1 MKTIRATE
9 RLNGQAFRGLRFDP
23 KKLKGHVKVN
33 LRDVYTGKTKTIE
46 GDNVVTNALADIL
59 ASDYLGCLNYG
70 AMMPLYSKW
79 FGGLLCYEDAF
90 ATTVIDGVTVPD
102 PADYYPQGDDVNKL
116 IAHAGDV
123 APATAE
129 IVNEDLKRGSP
140 VYVSTTENSVKFI
153 WDFTTRQGNGIISA
167 LALTHKDT
175 GNAGIGVSSS
185 AFQAFNPWEDLTSS
199 ELPESSYNVL
209 SYQNLYGQYDDNHG
223 FWFAPGEDG
232 DYQDGGYTRGQWNKL
247 TFYTRRLPYNK
258 TGLFETLQVRE
269 MNARMFTVTF
279 PSSWEMDDET
289 HQDAGY
295 LFAQPNYYFDYA
307 NKYLWIFSNALKSIT
322 GETSY
327 TKTKCKWAK
336 IDCNAGVPDA
346 DRILSLGVIDNSNL
360 RLAPLPFALNGSYST
375 IDCPMN
381 HNVFCD
387 GTNAYLPRCGYDI
400 DWTETH
406 YTSKVNGY
414 YKIKLSDSSIVNL
427 TEFTGGTFSVMGD
440 GIQTGG
446 LMILTGGGV
455 READVQTKVVN
466 NGVGYPCSGNCGAVA
481 WSNYGFRTFNRA
493 HTPVI
498 VTQAIGMRG
507 AGTMSRL
514 VLASK
519 LVHTTKFNLPEAV
532 EKTAT
537 QAMTVEY
544 TITET

>member
-1 MKTIRATE
+1 MKTIRASE

-102 PADYYPQGDDVNKL
+102 PSDYYPQGDDVNKL

-175 GNAGIGVSSS
+175 GNAGIGVNSS
-185 AFQAFNPWEDLTSS
+185 AFQAFDPFENLSSSDLTAS
-199 ELPESSYNVL
+199 EYAVVSP
-209 SYQNLYGQYDDNHG
+209 QNLFGQYDDNHG
-223 FWFAPGEDG
+223 FWFAIGEEG
-232 DYQDGGYTRGQWNKL
+232 EYTTESNHTKFETTKL
-247 TFYTRRLPYNK
+247 TVYIKRLPFAK
-258 TGLFETLQVRE
+258 TGLFETLQVRTDY
-269 MNARMFTVTF
+269 AKKFTVTLGF
-279 PSSWEMDDET
+279 NL
-289 HQDAGY
+289 Y
-295 LFAQPNYYFDYA
+295 IQPCYYFDYT
-307 NKYLWIFSNALKSIT
+307 NKYLWIFSNSTGINGTYSTTTVNYAVIDCTNETVLTSGTIT
-322 GETSY
+322 GT
-327 TKTKCKWAK
+327 
-336 IDCNAGVPDA
+336 D
-346 DRILSLGVIDNSNL
+346 
-360 RLAPLPFALNGSYST
+360 LAPIPFQPKHEGMSYST
-375 IDCPMN
+375 NIPIN
-381 HNVFCD
+381 YNIVCD
-387 GTNAYLPRCGYDI
+387 GTNVWIPTVRGSV
-400 DWTETH
+400 DW
-406 YTSKVNGY
+406 SDLRWSMNVDGLK
-414 YKIKLSDSSIVNL
+414 KIKISDSTLIDTIAYNQELGRAQGASVKCGGLIIA
-427 TEFTGGTFSVMGD
+427 TGGQYNDSGS
-440 GIQTGG
+440 
-446 LMILTGGGV
+446 
-455 READVQTKVVN
+455 RCVVTN
-466 NGVGYPCSGNCGAVA
+466 NGVGYKCVANYPAVGLNAGNLATLCEPYKPINFLTGVGTHSGL
-481 WSNYGFRTFNRA
+481 TRA
-493 HTPVI
+493 
-498 VTQAIGMRG
+498 RY
-507 AGTMSRL
+507 

-519 LVHTTKFNLPEAV
+519 LVHTTKFNLPASV